1 MRTIDVSAL
10 IDGARFNAFHAR
22 VLFWCALIIIFDG
35 YDLVI
40 YGVVLPSL
48 MSEWGLSSLQAGA
61 LGSCALV
68 GMMLGALFFGS
79 LSDRIGRR
87 KTIMMCVAI
96 FSGVTAINGLA
107 QSPEAFA
114 LCRFIAGLGIGGV
127 MPNVVALMNE
137 YAPKKSRSTL
147 VAIMFS
153 GYSLGGMLSASL
165 GMVLIPQWGWQA
177 VFYVALIPLLALP
190 LLIRQLPE
198 SMDFLLRTGQTVK
211 AQNLLAQAAPSYEPT
226 ANDQLTQRVAKGT
239 TVSIAQLFQDGRK
252 LNTFMLWLAFFC
264 CLLMVY
270 ALSSWL
276 PKLMTAAGYGLNS
289 SLAFLLALNVGAII
303 GAVAGGWL
311 GDRIG
316 IAKVLFAFFTLW
328 SVSPEPVG
336 AQGAVTG
343 ALSAHRHRR
352 GVHHWHADPG
362 QRLHG
367 AVLPRAHTVH
377 RAGLGDGRRSH
388 RSHHRSFAGRRTA
401 RFITA
406 AAGELSHLRRT
417 RADRGRSLFWSFSFR
432 TLQAVRPLHP
442 GKPCR
447 SNDGRNRRAHGRARL
462 ANDCS
467 CCKSNIHTR
476 DGMYGS
482 CGIYQ

>member
-1 MRTIDVSAL
+1 MLNALLTTIGHRAISGGRQILRLYNNDKKSDAMRTIDVSAL

-48 MSEWGLSSLQAGA
+48 MAEWGLSSLQAGA

-96 FSGVTAINGLA
+96 FSAVTALNGLA
-107 QSPEAFA
+107 RSPETFA

-190 LLIRQLPE
+190 FLIRQLPE
-198 SMDFLLRTGQTVK
+198 SMDFLLRTGQTVE
-211 AQNLLAQAAPSYEPT
+211 AQRLLAQAAPSYAPT
-226 ANDQLTQRVAKGT
+226 TGDRLNQMVAKGT

-289 SLAFLLALNVGAII
+289 SLAFLLALNGGAII

-316 IAKVLFAFFTLW
+316 IAKVLFAFFTCGAIAL
-328 SVSPEPVG
+328 SLLALKAPLPVLYLLIAIAG
-336 AQGAVTG
+336 ACTIGTQILANVCTVQYYPAHIRSTGLGWAMGIGRTG
-343 ALSAHRHRR
+343 AIIGPLLGGALHASSLPLQASFLIFAVPGLIGAMAILVFLIQNSA
-352 GVHHWHADPG
+352 
-362 QRLHG
+362 
-367 AVLPRAHTVH
+367 
-377 RAGLGDGRRSH
+377 S
-388 RSHHRSFAGRRTA
+388 RRT
-401 RFITA
+401 T
-406 AAGELSHLRRT
+406 S
-417 RADRGRSLFWSFSFR
+417 SK
-432 TLQAVRPLHP
+432 QAVSH
-442 GKPCR
+442 
-447 SNDGRNRRAHGRARL
+447 
-462 ANDCS
+462 
-467 CCKSNIHTR
+467 
-476 DGMYGS
+476 
-482 CGIYQ
+482 

>member
-1 MRTIDVSAL
+1 MTKKSDAMRTIDVSAL

-48 MSEWGLSSLQAGA
+48 MAEWGLSALQAGA

-87 KTIMMCVAI
+87 KTIMICVTL
-96 FSGVTAINGLA
+96 FSGVTALNGLV

-114 LCRFIAGLGIGGV
+114 LCRFVAGLGIGGV

-137 YAPKKSRSTL
+137 YAPKQSRSTL
-147 VAIMFS
+147 VALMFS
-153 GYSLGGMLSASL
+153 GYSLGGMLSAGL
-165 GMVLIPQWGWQA
+165 GMVLIPLWGWQA

-198 SMDFLLRTGQTVK
+198 SMDFLLRTGQTIK
-211 AQNLLAQAAPSYEPT
+211 AQALLAQAVPSYVPS
-226 ANDQLTQRVAKGT
+226 AADQLSRIAAKGSN
-239 TVSIAQLFQDGRK
+239 VSISELFRDGRK
-252 LNTFMLWLAFFC
+252 LSTFMLWLAFFC

-276 PKLMTAAGYGLNS
+276 PKLMSAAGYGLNS
-289 SLAFLLALNVGAII
+289 SLAFLVVLNLGAII

-316 IAKVLFAFFTLW
+316 IAKVLFVFFCCGAAALSLLALKAPLPVLYLLIAVAGACTIGTQILANACTVQYYPPQIRATGLGW
-328 SVSPEPVG
+328 AMGVGRTGAIIGPLLGGALHASSLPLQASFLIFAIPGLVG
-336 AQGAVTG
+336 AIAILVFLIQNASSRQR
-343 ALSAHRHRR
+343 SASR
-352 GVHHWHADPG
+352 
-362 QRLHG
+362 QY
-367 AVLPRAHTVH
+367 
-377 RAGLGDGRRSH
+377 SH
-388 RSHHRSFAGRRTA
+388 
-401 RFITA
+401 
-406 AAGELSHLRRT
+406 
-417 RADRGRSLFWSFSFR
+417 
-432 TLQAVRPLHP
+432 
-442 GKPCR
+442 
-447 SNDGRNRRAHGRARL
+447 
-462 ANDCS
+462 
-467 CCKSNIHTR
+467 
-476 DGMYGS
+476 
-482 CGIYQ
+482 